1 MSALGQLEILELA
14 SGAVIQD
21 AGRPGYRRYGVT
33 GGGAM
38 DAYAL
43 AEGQALL
50 GSGPDAAA
58 LELYALGGLFRCTGN
73 LRIAA
78 SGGEM
83 EFWVNGTAA
92 RWRKT
97 IDLADGD
104 MLRIGRSKQ
113 GVLGYL
119 HLQGGIDSPA
129 ALGSRSTHL
138 SSGLGWSPTAG
149 DVLRPLSDG
158 CGKHQAVIAES
169 DYFQRRVI
177 RVVDGPQTCLF
188 LAKDRDA
195 LVSSDFVVSAKRDR
209 MGIRLESET
218 CRFDASAGLTL
229 ASDAIMPGDIQVSGD
244 GIATVL
250 MADSQPVGGYP
261 RIANVITADQ
271 HVLAQF
277 QPGTVFRFKRVS
289 HDEAVAA
296 LKIFR
301 RLIAGLPE
309 RVEPAIRDP
318 GTIPDLLGYSMIS
331 GVVAGDEHD
340 ED

>member
-1 MSALGQLEILELA
+1 MGQLEILELA
-14 SGAVIQD
+14 SGAAIQD

-50 GSGPDAAA
+50 GNSPDAAA
-58 LELYALGGLFRCTGN
+58 LEMYALGGSFRCTGN

-83 EFWVNGTAA
+83 ELWVNGAAA
-92 RWRKT
+92 RWRMT

-119 HLQGGIDSPA
+119 HLQGGIDSPT

-138 SSGLGWSPTAG
+138 SSGLGWSPSAG

-158 CGKHQAVIAES
+158 CVKHQAAIAES
-169 DYFQRRVI
+169 GNYRRRVI
-177 RVVDGPQTCLF
+177 RVVDGPQSCLF
-188 LAKDRDA
+188 SVRDRDA
-195 LVSSDFVVSAKRDR
+195 LVSSGFAVSVKRDR

-218 CRFDASAGLTL
+218 CRFDAAAGLTL

-261 RIANVITADQ
+261 RIANVISADQ

-277 QPGTVFRFKRVS
+277 QPGTVFRFERVS

-296 LKIFR
+296 LKMYGR
-301 RLIAGLPE
+301 QIAGLPE

-318 GTIPDLLGYSMIS
+318 ETIRDLLAYSVIS
-331 GVVAGDEHD
+331 GVVAGDEHH